1 MPTLRLTSLGEVTLG
16 VFNVHDLVMA
26 VNELWPVVRI
36 LDVKRKVSSYEFL
49 IAFLLAF
56 LLACYLLPATRQK
69 MHNGLARCD
78 IVAVVS
84 VFQRP
89 SLLDMLQ
96 IGTINEE
103 H

>member
-49 IAFLLAF
+49 IAFLMGF
-56 LLACYLLPATRQK
+56 YFATPWK
-69 MHNGLARCD
+69 AALSGLRSPMPTSKASSFWRTDC
-78 IVAVVS
+78 S
-84 VFQRP
+84 
-89 SLLDMLQ
+89 
-96 IGTINEE
+96 
-103 H
+103 